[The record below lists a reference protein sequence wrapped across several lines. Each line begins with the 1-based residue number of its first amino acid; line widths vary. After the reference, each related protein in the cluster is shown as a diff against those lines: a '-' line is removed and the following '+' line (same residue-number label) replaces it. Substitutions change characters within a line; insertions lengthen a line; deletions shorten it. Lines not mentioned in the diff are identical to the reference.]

1 MEHTMKA
8 VGNIVNTIRNLDSA
22 LKAITD
28 NDEWAV
34 KAKEGIKDARNY
46 FVLVANA
53 DKKVSMMCTL
63 YKEML
68 DRGLASIDISD
79 DDVDLEPADILSAL
93 KEFGMSRF
101 TMSMSNMY
109 TVLFANHF
117 FNNGF
122 TVTRVRKLNDGKSAF
137 EFERK

>member
-79 DDVDLEPADILSAL
+79 NDVDLEPADILSVL
-93 KEFGMSRF
+93 KEFGMGRF

-109 TVLFANHF
+109 TLLFASHF
-117 FNNGF
+117 CNNGF
-122 TVTRVRKLNDGKSAF
+122 TVTRVRRLNDGKSAF
-137 EFERK
+137 EFEQK